1 MVTLKS
7 NQLILLIMAIVSL
20 VILSCGD
27 DDKENSKNPSPER
40 IEQQHRELCQKF
52 GLNYDDF
59 SNQWFEMSD
68 ENDHWFGNVRK
79 TDNRLVL
86 ARYDNKLKAVTFINS
101 DIEVQPQIRL
111 EGESFDN
118 DLQWVGIQLFKGDD
132 DFIKPYI
139 RQKGSFA
146 FTVSCNYGINGA
158 RCWINHFL
166 LNDGTQTGIFSIEGN
181 ESSHDQFY
189 EIHKWYKDS
198 WFLRNNSNSAFHLY
212 KTNGQHLY
220 SWDINKDYGPDD
232 NEKKHKVMELLRQ
245 YDYLYPVSYSQTLVL
260 NGDYTSFRKVNLE
273 EGIEEWRTDL
283 PFTRIQNVPDELV
296 LEDYSTN
303 VWTFAYN
310 VFKYDE
316 SGASKTI
323 LQTNRFTLDINSGA
337 CVAK

>member
-7 NQLILLIMAIVSL
+7 NQLILLIVAIASL

-27 DDKENSKNPSPER
+27 DDKENPKNPSPER

-68 ENDHWFGNVRK
+68 ENYHWFGNVRK

-132 DFIKPYI
+132 DFVMPYI

-146 FTVSCNYGINGA
+146 FSVSCNYGINGA

-166 LNDGTQTGIFSIEGN
+166 LSDGTQTGIFSIEGD
-181 ESSHDQFY
+181 EEHCDQFY
-189 EIHKWYKDS
+189 EIYKWYKDS
-198 WFLRNNSNSAFHLY
+198 WFVRDNGKRSYHLY
-212 KTNGQHLY
+212 KTNGQRLF
-220 SWDINKDYGPDD
+220 SWDTGKDYGPDE
-232 NEKKHKVMELLRQ
+232 NMKKELVREALST
-245 YDYLYPVSYSQTLVL
+245 YNNLYPVSYTQALVF
-260 NGDYTSFRKVNLE
+260 NVDSTNFRKVNIE
-273 EGIEEWRTDL
+273 EGVEEWCTDL

-323 LQTNRFTLDINSGA
+323 LQTNRFTLDINSGV